1 MAQQTDVLATKPL
14 GAGTASFKDQA
25 DNDLGRVRIK
35 GLHIE
40 CGASAGSVVLKDGS
54 GGSTVLTINTPT
66 VANGGAY
73 DVVIPDQGI
82 LVKTGLYGT
91 ITNTESVVVF
101 YG

>member
-1 MAQQTDVLATKPL
+1 MTQQTDVLATKPL

-66 VANGGAY
+66 AANGGAY
-73 DVVIPDQGI
+73 DVVVPDQGI

-91 ITNTESVVVF
+91 ITNTASVVVF